1 MTIFPIAQQ
10 WIDSGVAGMLNGA
23 TPIFTAVISA
33 FILRQLPG
41 KLQLAGLVIGFA
53 GVIAIALP
61 SSGARPTAALGVLLV
76 LVATISYAFSTNIVA
91 PLQQR
96 HGALPI
102 MARLQWLGAIL
113 VLPYGLYGATNS
125 SFAWPSL
132 FATVAVGVLGTGLA
146 FVLMSNLIGRVGPT
160 RATFIT
166 YIIPVVALVL
176 GVVFRN
182 EVIAPIAVAGVAL
195 VIAGAALASRREI

>member
-1 MTIFPIAQQ
+1 
-10 WIDSGVAGMLNGA
+10 MLNGA

-102 MARLQWLGAIL
+102 MARLQWLGVIL